1 MVTPPL
7 TDFYGKR
14 EGEMGKLDAGEGAR
28 FDQITNGMPGL
39 ETRMPVLYHRGVN
52 EGRISVN
59 DFVALTST
67 NAAKLFGAWRAKL
80 APSQCL
86 SGVVPVL
93 YWWCAA
99 VAHVSLFPLFFLF
112 SLAVFL

>member
-1 MVTPPL
+1 MVTHPH

-39 ETRMPVLYHRGVN
+39 ETRMPVLFHRGVN

-67 NAAKLFGAWRAKL
+67 NAAKLFGAWFATSPRL
-80 APSQCL
+80 C
-86 SGVVPVL
+86 VCPVL
-93 YWWCAA
+93 
-99 VAHVSLFPLFFLF
+99 
-112 SLAVFL
+112 